1 MGPLSVLVGVGVV
14 VVIAVAVVVI
24 DSRKMLVQT
33 LVMKDERQPIPTV
46 SHSISGQGVR

>member
-1 MGPLSVLVGVGVV
+1 MGPMSVLVGVGVV
-14 VVIAVAVVVI
+14 LVAVAVVVI

>member
-14 VVIAVAVVVI
+14 AVAVVVI